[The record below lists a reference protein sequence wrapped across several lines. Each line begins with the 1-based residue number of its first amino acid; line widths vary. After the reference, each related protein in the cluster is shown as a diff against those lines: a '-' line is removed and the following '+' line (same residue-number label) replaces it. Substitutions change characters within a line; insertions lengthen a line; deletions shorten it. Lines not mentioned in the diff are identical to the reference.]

1 MKTIIAFCLPL
12 LVSAQS
18 FVINQQTPLSISY
31 EPIALIR
38 VQASTTA
45 VATETPSE
53 AGEGFLGSGQSV
65 GQIELLMSVS
75 RHSPKDVLGRLLN
88 LPPLRIRCSV
98 SGQPVYSG
106 NYQGYGT
113 VQLDAGNQSL
123 LHIPDGLCTGLNQGV
138 PIEFIVER
146 GADYTALHAAQW
158 WLNLQY
164 EVQ

>member
-18 FVINQQTPLSISY
+18 FVITQHTSLSISY
-31 EPIALIR
+31 EPIALVR

-45 VATETPSE
+45 VATEIPAE
-53 AGEGFLGSGQSV
+53 AGKGFLDNGQSV
-65 GQIELLMSVS
+65 GQVELLMSVS
-75 RHSPKDVLGRLLN
+75 RHGPKDVLGRLLN
-88 LPPLRIRCSV
+88 LPPLRILCSV

-106 NYQGYGT
+106 NYQGYGS

-123 LHIPDGLCTGLNQGV
+123 LHIPDGLCTGSNQGV

>member
-18 FVINQQTPLSISY
+18 FLITQHTSLSISY

-45 VATETPSE
+45 VATEAPSE
-53 AGEGFLGSGQSV
+53 AGEGFLGSGQSI

-75 RHSPKDVLGRLLN
+75 KHSPKDVLGRLLN
-88 LPPLRIRCSV
+88 LPPLSIHCSA

-106 NYQGYGT
+106 NYEGYGS
-113 VQLDAGNQSL
+113 VQLDAGNQPL
-123 LHIPDGLCTGLNQGV
+123 LHIPDGMCTGLTHGV
-138 PIEFIVER
+138 PIEFILEQGV
-146 GADYTALHAAQW
+146 DYTALHAAQW

-164 EVQ
+164 EIQ